1 VKIIVPQFSLRSFLV
16 IPFLLLFL
24 SATALIGWVSYRS
37 GMESVEQFETQMAS
51 EISERIAAHLDRFFS
66 SAVLVAEST
75 AEAISSG
82 QVNPDRSEDLQR
94 QFVGKMRNQ
103 PYLTFISFGQ
113 ADGQY
118 VGATRLL
125 ESNEIRL
132 MTALK
137 NEGMTINT
145 YSINEK
151 NTRDTLI
158 THGPEF
164 YATSRGWYKQ
174 AQTAGKLSWYPVYK
188 YKPYESL
195 GIGVSVP
202 IYKGKQLLGVATGD
216 VALTQISRYL
226 HSLPVG
232 KTGLSFVAET
242 SGELIASSLKAPVFK
257 VDGDT
262 VTRTTLLNHRDPR
275 IRQAGEWL
283 KSTQGNTSQAFIEIE
298 NERYLIEL
306 RHHRDDHG
314 LHLLIGVLLPEHDFS
329 STLIAN
335 IKLVAW
341 LTLAIALIGAICG
354 IALTNQLI
362 QPIAKINQR
371 ATRLASREW
380 SADSMADTNAPVR
393 ELNTLSQNFNTMANQ
408 LQEAFIN
415 LETRVAERTREL
427 EAANNE
433 LAKIATQDGL
443 THIANRRRLDE
454 FLQQEWLRC
463 TRQNQPISI
472 LMLDVDHFKAYNDTY
487 GHPAGDQ
494 VLIQIAALCEA
505 QTGRSTDL
513 TARYGGEEFAIVLS
527 HTDASGALKV
537 AQSINKFIQNL
548 AIPHV
553 KSLAA
558 EVVTVSIG
566 VATTQP
572 SGISNPA
579 TLIASAD
586 SALYAAKNM
595 GRNRV
600 EVAGKQTV

>member
-1 VKIIVPQFSLRSFLV
+1 VPLFSLRSFLV
-16 IPFLLLFL
+16 IPFLVLFL
-24 SATALIGWVSYRS
+24 SATALIGWIGYRS
-37 GMESVEQFETQMAS
+37 GMESIEQFETQMAS
-51 EISERIAAHLDRFFS
+51 EISERIAAHLERFFS
-66 SAVLVAEST
+66 SAVLVAQST

-82 QVNPDRSEDLQR
+82 QLNPDRPEELQR
-94 QFVGKMRNQ
+94 QFVAKMRNQ
-103 PYLTFISFGQ
+103 PYLTFISFGR
-113 ADGQY
+113 ANGEY

-137 NEGMTINT
+137 NEGMSVDT
-145 YSINEK
+145 YSVNET

-158 THGPEF
+158 SHGPDF
-164 YATSRGWYKQ
+164 NATTRGWFKQ
-174 AQTAGKLSWYPVYK
+174 AQTKEKLSWYPVYK

-195 GIGVSVP
+195 GVGVSVP
-202 IYKGKQLLGVATGD
+202 VYKENKLLGVATGD
-216 VALTQISRYL
+216 VALTQIARYL
-226 HSLPVG
+226 QSLPVG
-232 KTGLSFVAET
+232 KSGVSFVAEP
-242 SGELIASSLKAPVFK
+242 SGELIASSLNAPVFR
-257 VDGDT
+257 VDGDK
-262 VTRTTLLNHRDPR
+262 VTRTSLSDHRDPR

-283 KSTQGNTSQAFIEIE
+283 KATRGETNRAFIEIE

-306 RHHRDDHG
+306 RHYQDNHG

-329 STLIAN
+329 SSLLAN
-335 IKLVAW
+335 VKLTAW
-341 LTLAIALIGAICG
+341 LTLIIAIIGAAFG
-354 IALTNQLI
+354 IALTNRLI
-362 QPIAKINQR
+362 RPIAQINQQ
-371 ATRLASREW
+371 ASRLANREW
-380 SADSMADTNAPVR
+380 SAESKVDTSTPIR
-393 ELNTLSQNFNTMANQ
+393 ELNTLGTNFNAMAKQ

-415 LETRVAERTREL
+415 LEARVAARTREL

-443 THIANRRRLDE
+443 THIANRRRFDE

-472 LMLDVDHFKAYNDTY
+472 LMLDVDHFKGYNDTY

-513 TARYGGEEFAIVLS
+513 TARYGGEEFVIVLS
-527 HTDASGALKV
+527 HTDAAGALQV
-537 AQSINKFIQNL
+537 AQSINKFVQSL
-548 AIPHV
+548 AIPHA
-553 KSLAA
+553 SSATA
-558 EVVTVSIG
+558 DVVTISIG
-566 VATTQP
+566 VATAQP

-586 SALYAAKNM
+586 SALYAAKNN

-600 EVAGKQTV
+600 EVAITPSN

>member
-1 VKIIVPQFSLRSFLV
+1 VPLFSLRSFLV
-16 IPFLLLFL
+16 IPFLVLFL
-24 SATALIGWVSYRS
+24 SATALIGWIGYRS
-37 GMESVEQFETQMAS
+37 GMESIEQFETQMAS
-51 EISERIAAHLDRFFS
+51 EISERIAAHLERFFS
-66 SAVLVAEST
+66 SAVLVAQST

-82 QVNPDRSEDLQR
+82 QLNPDRPEELQR
-94 QFVGKMRNQ
+94 QFVAKMRNQ
-103 PYLTFISFGQ
+103 PYLTFISFGR
-113 ADGQY
+113 ANGEY

-137 NEGMTINT
+137 NEGMSVDT
-145 YSINEK
+145 YSVNET

-158 THGPEF
+158 SHGPDF
-164 YATSRGWYKQ
+164 NATTRGWFKQ
-174 AQTAGKLSWYPVYK
+174 AQTKEKLSWYPVYK

-195 GIGVSVP
+195 GVGVSVP
-202 IYKGKQLLGVATGD
+202 VYKEKKLLGVATGD
-216 VALTQISRYL
+216 VALTQIARYL
-226 HSLPVG
+226 QSLPVG
-232 KTGLSFVAET
+232 KSGVSFVAEP
-242 SGELIASSLKAPVFK
+242 SGELIASSLNAPVFR
-257 VDGDT
+257 VDGDK
-262 VTRTTLLNHRDPR
+262 VTRTSLSDHRDPR

-283 KSTQGNTSQAFIEIE
+283 KATRGETNRAFIEIE

-306 RHHRDDHG
+306 RHYQDNNG

-329 STLIAN
+329 SSLLAN
-335 IKLVAW
+335 VKLTAW
-341 LTLAIALIGAICG
+341 LTLIIAIIGAAFG
-354 IALTNQLI
+354 IALTNRLI
-362 QPIAKINQR
+362 RPIAQINQQ
-371 ATRLASREW
+371 ASRLANREW
-380 SADSMADTNAPVR
+380 SAESKVDTSTPIR
-393 ELNTLSQNFNTMANQ
+393 ELNTLGTNFNTMAKQ

-415 LETRVAERTREL
+415 LEARVAARTREL

-443 THIANRRRLDE
+443 THIANRRRFDE

-472 LMLDVDHFKAYNDTY
+472 LMLDVDHFKGYNDTY

-513 TARYGGEEFAIVLS
+513 TARYGGEEFVIVLS
-527 HTDASGALKV
+527 HTDAAGALQV
-537 AQSINKFIQNL
+537 AQSINKFVQSL
-548 AIPHV
+548 AIPHA
-553 KSLAA
+553 SSATA
-558 EVVTVSIG
+558 DVVTISIG
-566 VATTQP
+566 VATAQP

-586 SALYAAKNM
+586 SALYAAKNN

-600 EVAGKQTV
+600 EVAITPSN

>member
-1 VKIIVPQFSLRSFLV
+1 VPLFSLRSFLV
-16 IPFLLLFL
+16 IPFLVLFL
-24 SATALIGWVSYRS
+24 SATALIGWIGYRS
-37 GMESVEQFETQMAS
+37 GMESIEQFETQMAS
-51 EISERIAAHLDRFFS
+51 EISERIAAHLERFFS
-66 SAVLVAEST
+66 SAVLVAQST

-82 QVNPDRSEDLQR
+82 QLNPDRPEELQR
-94 QFVGKMRNQ
+94 QFVAKMRNQ
-103 PYLTFISFGQ
+103 PYLTFISFGR
-113 ADGQY
+113 ANGEY

-137 NEGMTINT
+137 NEGMSVDT
-145 YSINEK
+145 YSVNET

-158 THGPEF
+158 SHGPDF
-164 YATSRGWYKQ
+164 NATTRGWFKQ
-174 AQTAGKLSWYPVYK
+174 AQTKEKLSWYPVYK

-195 GIGVSVP
+195 GVGVSVP
-202 IYKGKQLLGVATGD
+202 VYKENKLLGVATGD
-216 VALTQISRYL
+216 VALTQIARYL
-226 HSLPVG
+226 QSLPVG
-232 KTGLSFVAET
+232 KSGVSFVAEP
-242 SGELIASSLKAPVFK
+242 SGELIASSLNAPVFR
-257 VDGDT
+257 VDGDK
-262 VTRTTLLNHRDPR
+262 VTRTSLSDHRDPR

-283 KSTQGNTSQAFIEIE
+283 KATRGETNRAFIEIE

-306 RHHRDDHG
+306 RHYQDNNG

-329 STLIAN
+329 SSLLAN
-335 IKLVAW
+335 VKLTAW
-341 LTLAIALIGAICG
+341 LTLIIAIIGAAFG
-354 IALTNQLI
+354 IALTNRLI
-362 QPIAKINQR
+362 RPIAQINQQ
-371 ATRLASREW
+371 ASRLANREW
-380 SADSMADTNAPVR
+380 SAESKVDTSTPIR
-393 ELNTLSQNFNTMANQ
+393 ELNTLGTNFNAMAKQ

-415 LETRVAERTREL
+415 LEARVAARTREL

-443 THIANRRRLDE
+443 THIANRRRFDE

-472 LMLDVDHFKAYNDTY
+472 LMLDVDHFKGYNDTY

-513 TARYGGEEFAIVLS
+513 TARYGGEEFVIVLS
-527 HTDASGALKV
+527 HTDAAGALQV
-537 AQSINKFIQNL
+537 AQSINKFVQSL
-548 AIPHV
+548 AIPHA
-553 KSLAA
+553 SSATA
-558 EVVTVSIG
+558 DVVTISIG
-566 VATTQP
+566 VATAQP

-586 SALYAAKNM
+586 SALYAAKNN

-600 EVAGKQTV
+600 EVAITPSN

>member
-1 VKIIVPQFSLRSFLV
+1 VPLFSLRSFLV
-16 IPFLLLFL
+16 IPFLVLFL
-24 SATALIGWVSYRS
+24 SATALIGWIGYRS
-37 GMESVEQFETQMAS
+37 GMESIEQFETQMAS
-51 EISERIAAHLDRFFS
+51 EISERIAAHLERFFS
-66 SAVLVAEST
+66 SAVLVAQST

-82 QVNPDRSEDLQR
+82 QLNPDRPEELQR
-94 QFVGKMRNQ
+94 QFVAKMRNQ
-103 PYLTFISFGQ
+103 PYLTFISFGR
-113 ADGQY
+113 ANGEY

-137 NEGMTINT
+137 NEGMSVDT
-145 YSINEK
+145 YSVNET

-158 THGPEF
+158 SHGPDF
-164 YATSRGWYKQ
+164 NATTRGWFKQ
-174 AQTAGKLSWYPVYK
+174 AQTKEKLSWYPVYK

-195 GIGVSVP
+195 GVGVSVP
-202 IYKGKQLLGVATGD
+202 VYKEKKLLGVATGD
-216 VALTQISRYL
+216 VALTQIARYL
-226 HSLPVG
+226 QSLPVG
-232 KTGLSFVAET
+232 KSGVSFVAEP
-242 SGELIASSLKAPVFK
+242 SGELIASSLNAPVFR
-257 VDGDT
+257 VDGDK
-262 VTRTTLLNHRDPR
+262 VTRTSLSDHRDPR

-283 KSTQGNTSQAFIEIE
+283 KATRGETNRAFIEIE

-306 RHHRDDHG
+306 RHYQDNNG

-329 STLIAN
+329 SSLLAN
-335 IKLVAW
+335 VKLTAW
-341 LTLAIALIGAICG
+341 LTLIIAIIGAAFG
-354 IALTNQLI
+354 IALTNRLI
-362 QPIAKINQR
+362 RPIAQINQQ
-371 ATRLASREW
+371 ASRLANREW
-380 SADSMADTNAPVR
+380 SAESKVDTSTPIR
-393 ELNTLSQNFNTMANQ
+393 ELNTLGTNFNAMAKQ

-415 LETRVAERTREL
+415 LEARVAARTREL

-443 THIANRRRLDE
+443 THIANRRRFDE

-472 LMLDVDHFKAYNDTY
+472 LMLDVDHFKGYNDTY

-513 TARYGGEEFAIVLS
+513 TARYGGEEFVIVLS
-527 HTDASGALKV
+527 HTDAAGALQV
-537 AQSINKFIQNL
+537 AQSINKFVQSL
-548 AIPHV
+548 AIPHA
-553 KSLAA
+553 SSATA
-558 EVVTVSIG
+558 DVVTISIG
-566 VATTQP
+566 VATAQP

-586 SALYAAKNM
+586 SALYAAKNN

-600 EVAGKQTV
+600 EVAITPSN

>member
-1 VKIIVPQFSLRSFLV
+1 MPLFSLRSFLV
-16 IPFLLLFL
+16 IPFLVLFL
-24 SATALIGWVSYRS
+24 SATALIGWIGYRS
-37 GMESVEQFETQMAS
+37 GMESIEQFETQMAS
-51 EISERIAAHLDRFFS
+51 EISERIAAHLERFFS
-66 SAVLVAEST
+66 SAVLVAQST

-82 QVNPDRSEDLQR
+82 QLNPDRPEELQR
-94 QFVGKMRNQ
+94 QFVAKMRNQ
-103 PYLTFISFGQ
+103 PYLTFISFGR
-113 ADGQY
+113 ANGEY

-137 NEGMTINT
+137 NEGMSVDT
-145 YSINEK
+145 YSVNET

-158 THGPEF
+158 SHGPDF
-164 YATSRGWYKQ
+164 NATTRGWFKQ
-174 AQTAGKLSWYPVYK
+174 AQTKEKLSWYPVYK

-195 GIGVSVP
+195 GVGVSVP
-202 IYKGKQLLGVATGD
+202 VYKEKKLLGVATGD
-216 VALTQISRYL
+216 VALTQIARYL
-226 HSLPVG
+226 QSLPVG
-232 KTGLSFVAET
+232 KSGVSFVAEP
-242 SGELIASSLKAPVFK
+242 SGELIASSLNAPVFR
-257 VDGDT
+257 VDGDK
-262 VTRTTLLNHRDPR
+262 VTRTSLSDHRDPR

-283 KSTQGNTSQAFIEIE
+283 KATRGETNRAFIEIE

-306 RHHRDDHG
+306 RHYQDNNG

-329 STLIAN
+329 SSLLAN
-335 IKLVAW
+335 VKLTAW
-341 LTLAIALIGAICG
+341 LTLIIAIIGAAFG
-354 IALTNQLI
+354 IALTNRLI
-362 QPIAKINQR
+362 RPIAQINQQ
-371 ATRLASREW
+371 ASRLANREW
-380 SADSMADTNAPVR
+380 SAESKVDTSTPIR
-393 ELNTLSQNFNTMANQ
+393 ELNTLGTNFNAMAKQ

-415 LETRVAERTREL
+415 LEARVAARTREL

-443 THIANRRRLDE
+443 THIANRRRFDE

-472 LMLDVDHFKAYNDTY
+472 LMLDVDHFKGYNDTY

-513 TARYGGEEFAIVLS
+513 TARYGGEEFVIVLS
-527 HTDASGALKV
+527 HTDAAGALQV
-537 AQSINKFIQNL
+537 AQSINKFVQSL
-548 AIPHV
+548 AIPHA
-553 KSLAA
+553 SSATA
-558 EVVTVSIG
+558 DVVTISIG
-566 VATTQP
+566 VATAQP

-586 SALYAAKNM
+586 SALYAAKNN

-600 EVAGKQTV
+600 EVAITPSN